1 VAGKRGSAKSLAERE
16 FTITRIVDAP
26 RSLVFKAWTDPEHNA
41 HWNAPRGFTTTV
53 FEWDPTPGGL
63 IWLVMREADGTEYPV
78 GGAFREV
85 VEPARLVF
93 TELSLNREARLLFK
107 APTTVTFAERAA
119 KTELTVQVRAIALD
133 EIGVPMIGAMDKGWT
148 QTLDSLDQFVVT
160 LVKT

>member
-1 VAGKRGSAKSLAERE
+1 MAGKRGSAKGLAQRE

-26 RSLVFKAWTDPEHNA
+26 RSLVFKVWTDPEHIG
-41 HWNAPRGFTTTV
+41 HWNSPRDFTTTV

-63 IWLVMREADGTEYPV
+63 IWLVLREADGTEYPV

-85 VEPARLVF
+85 VEPERLVF
-93 TELSLNREARLLFK
+93 TELSLDREARLLFK
-107 APTTVTFAERAA
+107 SPTTVTFAERAA

-133 EIGVPMIGAMDKGWT
+133 EIGVPLIGVMDKGWT
-148 QTLDSLDQFVVT
+148 ETLDRLDQFVAT